1 MYIQVGHLS
10 GGHQVGHLA
19 TWQVAKFKIIS
30 ECSCNFNCDRSSKG
44 SKVEDGI
51 ADGLSSYSKDEAVF
65 GEGGSEEEGQP
76 HVHVLDIVLHPG
88 IIHSKSEKGLRNR
101 LFSQTKLR
109 KICGPFWVILGPFW
123 VIFGPLWAIWSHF
136 WPFLGQN
143 AESSIFCGIVGVAIL
158 AFRMY
163 AFRLPMYIK

>member
-1 MYIQVGHLS
+1 MYIQVGHL
-10 GGHQVGHLA
+10 A
-19 TWQVAKFKIIS
+19 TYQVAKFKIIS

-88 IIHSKSEKGLRNR
+88 IIHSKSEKVCGTA
-101 LFSQTKLR
+101 FSVK
-109 KICGPFWVILGPFW
+109 KNCGQFLGHFGSFLGHFRPFWIILGH
-123 VIFGPLWAIWSHF
+123 IWTTLGHVGS
-136 WPFLGQN
+136 FLGQI
-143 AESSIFCGIVGVAIL
+143 AESSIFLRDCLGRDTR
-158 AFRMY
+158 F
-163 AFRLPMYIK
+163 